1 MEWEWD
7 LGAFVSCASRCV
19 RLWADSFVGGVLLAM
34 ICRLRTSEELFPLHG
49 ETRADHLVRSVLT
62 CQILKESS
70 TAGHDFRIMGIA
82 AQ

>member
-34 ICRLRTSEELFPLHG
+34 ICRLRTSEEFFLFMARRELI
-49 ETRADHLVRSVLT
+49 TL
-62 CQILKESS
+62 
-70 TAGHDFRIMGIA
+70 FA
-82 AQ
+82 AS